1 VRIKLD
7 ENLPDSV
14 IDVLAGVGHDVDTV
28 RDKVL
33 RGAKDPAVL
42 AGATAHDRL
51 LVTLDRGLGDIRT
64 YPPGTHAG
72 VLVVRLD
79 HQSPRAIRH
88 AAERIASEVEFDDLQ
103 GCIAVWCDGELRV
116 RRPHP

>member
-28 RDKVL
+28 RDEGL

-103 GCIAVWCDGELRV
+103 GCIAVWRDGELRV
-116 RRPHP
+116 RRPHS